1 MDKRQEAKELLKEYK
16 QEHINKF
23 IDEIGDEKAEE
34 LIEQIHTID
43 FHQITELYNNTK
55 KTIEFKESKIEP
67 LKYLDKAKLTF
78 EQTQRFDELGS
89 DVVKK
94 GQYAVVT
101 MAGGQGTRL
110 GHNGPKGTFKLDVY
124 GKGKYLFE
132 ILVDNLKE
140 ANQKY
145 GITINWYIMTSKEN
159 NSATVEFLEKNN
171 YFGYD
176 KNFVKIFTQSEMPLI
191 DTEGKLLMGKD
202 YKIREASDG
211 NGGTYSSLRRSGCL
225 ADMKEK
231 GIKWVFIGSVDNALL
246 KMVDVTLLGMAIDK
260 GVQIASKSVVKAN
273 PHERVGVFCKM
284 NGHPKVIEYTEL
296 PEKMAEEVDSDGE
309 LKYGESHIMCN
320 LYTIDAIEK
329 ISKETLMYHSAFKK
343 NAYIDENGK
352 EIIPTEPNSYKFES
366 FIFDAF
372 EFFDDIAILRGKR
385 EDDFAPVKNKDGVD
399 SPKTAKELLEKH
411 EYPWEVLPEISDF
424 IIELGNKLD
433 KEIYELKGENIWI
446 AKSATI
452 YPSAYIKGPAIIG
465 ENAEVRHCA
474 FIRGKAIVGNNA
486 VVGNSTELKN
496 VILFDNVQ
504 VPHYNYVGDSIL
516 GYKSHMGAGSITS
529 NVKSDKKLVVIKNKE
544 EKIETGLKKIGAMLG
559 DEVEIGCGSVLN
571 PGTIIGSHTNIYP
584 LSSVRG
590 VIKANSIYKNQNEI
604 VDKK

>member
-159 NSATVEFLEKNN
+159 NSATIEFLEKNN

-385 EDDFAPVKNKDGVD
+385 EDDFAPVKKKDGVD
-399 SPKTAKELLEKH
+399 SPKTAKELYEK
-411 EYPWEVLPEISDF
+411 YW
-424 IIELGNKLD
+424 NK
-433 KEIYELKGENIWI
+433 
-446 AKSATI
+446 
-452 YPSAYIKGPAIIG
+452 
-465 ENAEVRHCA
+465 
-474 FIRGKAIVGNNA
+474 
-486 VVGNSTELKN
+486 
-496 VILFDNVQ
+496 
-504 VPHYNYVGDSIL
+504 
-516 GYKSHMGAGSITS
+516 M
-529 NVKSDKKLVVIKNKE
+529 KK
-544 EKIETGLKKIGAMLG
+544 
-559 DEVEIGCGSVLN
+559 
-571 PGTIIGSHTNIYP
+571 
-584 LSSVRG
+584 
-590 VIKANSIYKNQNEI
+590 
-604 VDKK
+604 